1 MPDMRRRAFITLLGG
16 AAAGWPLAARAQQQ
30 PMPVIGFL
38 HVGSAGALSHLVAG
52 FRQGLRETG
61 YVEGTNVMVEFRWGQ
76 YDRLP
81 ALAADLVRREV
92 AVIVTGGGDAP
103 AAATKAATSSIP
115 IVFNV
120 GRDPAKAGLVAR
132 LNRPGGN
139 ATGVN
144 IFSAELETKR
154 LGLLN
159 EVAPGGSVIAA
170 LVNPNFPPSA
180 DNAGELQAA
189 APRIGR
195 QIALLTASNKS
206 EIDAVFA
213 MLPGKG
219 IGAMIVG
226 GDPFFNSERELLV
239 ALAARYAIP
248 TIYEQREF
256 ATAGGLMSYGTNLT
270 DSYREMGIYTGRIL
284 HGAKPA
290 DLPVL
295 QLSRFELVVNLKT
308 AKALG
313 LTFPP
318 GLFAIADEV
327 IE

>member
-1 MPDMRRRAFITLLGG
+1 VKWRDFITLLMG
-16 AAAGWPLAARAQQQ
+16 AAAAWPLAARAQQH
-30 PMPVIGFL
+30 PIPVIGFL

-52 FRQGLRETG
+52 FRQGLKETG
-61 YVEGTNVMVEFRWGQ
+61 YVEGTNVMVEFRWAEGQ

-81 ALAADLVRREV
+81 ALVADLVRREV

-103 AAATKAATSSIP
+103 AGATKAATSSIP

-170 LVNPNFPPSA
+170 LINPNFPPSA
-180 DNAGELQAA
+180 DNAGELQVA

-195 QIALLTASNKS
+195 QIALLTASNRS
-206 EIDAVFA
+206 EIDAAFA
-213 MLPGKG
+213 MLSGKG

-256 ATAGGLMSYGTNLT
+256 ATAGGLMSYGTNIT

-295 QLSRFELVVNLKT
+295 QLSRFELVLNLKT

>member
-1 MPDMRRRAFITLLGG
+1 MRRRDFIALLGG
-16 AAAGWPLAARAQQQ
+16 AATAGPLAVRAQQ
-30 PMPVIGFL
+30 PAMPVIGFL
-38 HVGSAGALSHLVAG
+38 HVGSAGALSHLVVA
-52 FRQGLRETG
+52 FRQGLKETG
-61 YVEGTNVMVEFRWGQ
+61 YVEGTNVMVEFRWAEGQ

-92 AVIVTGGGDAP
+92 AVVVTGGGDAP

-159 EVAPGGSVIAA
+159 EVAPGGVIAA
-170 LVNPNFPPSA
+170 PVNPNFPPSA

-189 APRIGR
+189 APRLGR
-195 QIALLTASNKS
+195 QLALLTASNRS
-206 EIDAVFA
+206 EIEAAFA

-219 IGAMIVG
+219 LGAMIVG

-239 ALAARYAIP
+239 ALAARHAIP

-256 ATAGGLMSYGTNLT
+256 ATAGGLMSYGTNIT

-295 QLSRFELVVNLKT
+295 QLSRFELVINLKT

>member
-1 MPDMRRRAFITLLGG
+1 MIWVDCT
-16 AAAGWPLAARAQQQ
+16 
-30 PMPVIGFL
+30 
-38 HVGSAGALSHLVAG
+38 
-52 FRQGLRETG
+52 
-61 YVEGTNVMVEFRWGQ
+61 
-76 YDRLP
+76 
-81 ALAADLVRREV
+81 AD
-92 AVIVTGGGDAP
+92 
-103 AAATKAATSSIP
+103 
-115 IVFNV
+115 
-120 GRDPAKAGLVAR
+120 
-132 LNRPGGN
+132 
-139 ATGVN
+139 
-144 IFSAELETKR
+144 
-154 LGLLN
+154 
-159 EVAPGGSVIAA
+159 
-170 LVNPNFPPSA
+170 PNFPPSA
-180 DNAGELQAA
+180 DNAGELQTA

-206 EIDAVFA
+206 EIDAAFA

-256 ATAGGLMSYGTNLT
+256 ATAGGLMSYGTNIT

-318 GLFAIADEV
+318 GLLSIADEV

>member
-1 MPDMRRRAFITLLGG
+1 
-16 AAAGWPLAARAQQQ
+16 
-30 PMPVIGFL
+30 
-38 HVGSAGALSHLVAG
+38 
-52 FRQGLRETG
+52 
-61 YVEGTNVMVEFRWGQ
+61 
-76 YDRLP
+76 
-81 ALAADLVRREV
+81 
-92 AVIVTGGGDAP
+92 
-103 AAATKAATSSIP
+103 
-115 IVFNV
+115 
-120 GRDPAKAGLVAR
+120 
-132 LNRPGGN
+132 
-139 ATGVN
+139 
-144 IFSAELETKR
+144 

-159 EVAPGGSVIAA
+159 EVAPAGSVIAA

-206 EIDAVFA
+206 EIDAAFA

-256 ATAGGLMSYGTNLT
+256 ATAGGLMSYGTNIT

>member
-1 MPDMRRRAFITLLGG
+1 VDGRN
-16 AAAGWPLAARAQQQ
+16 
-30 PMPVIGFL
+30 
-38 HVGSAGALSHLVAG
+38 VA
-52 FRQGLRETG
+52 
-61 YVEGTNVMVEFRWGQ
+61 VEFRWADGQ
-76 YDRLP
+76 YDRLS
-81 ALAADLVRREV
+81 ALAGDLLRRQI

-103 AAATKAATSSIP
+103 AAAAKALTSSIP

-120 GRDPAKAGLVAR
+120 GSDPSKTGLVAR

-144 IFSAELETKR
+144 IFTAELATKR

-159 EVAPGGSVIAA
+159 EVAPGTSVIAV
-170 LVNPNFPPSA
+170 LVNPNFPPSS
-180 DNAGELQAA
+180 DNAREMQVA

-195 QIALLTASNKS
+195 QLALLEASNKS
-206 EIDAVFA
+206 EIDVAFA
-213 MLPGKG
+213 KLLEKG
-219 IGAMIVG
+219 AGAMIVG
-226 GDPFFNSERELLV
+226 ADPFFYSERDLLV

-256 ATAGGLMSYGTNLT
+256 ATAGGLMSYGTDIT

-295 QLSRFELVVNLKT
+295 QLSRFELVVNLKR
-308 AKALG
+308 ARVLG
-313 LTFPP
+313 FTFPP
-318 GLFAIADEV
+318 GVLAIADDV

>member
-1 MPDMRRRAFITLLGG
+1 MSDMRRREFITLLGG
-16 AAAGWPLAARAQQQ
+16 AAAWPLAARAQQQ

-52 FRQGLRETG
+52 FRQGLKETG
-61 YVEGTNVMVEFRWGQ
+61 YVEGTNVMVEFRWAEGQ

-159 EVAPGGSVIAA
+159 EVAPAGSVISNAGVRA
-170 LVNPNFPPSA
+170 GPNFFPCVRRSI
-180 DNAGELQAA
+180 LVRSTQA
-189 APRIGR
+189 
-195 QIALLTASNKS
+195 LS
-206 EIDAVFA
+206 
-213 MLPGKG
+213 
-219 IGAMIVG
+219 
-226 GDPFFNSERELLV
+226 
-239 ALAARYAIP
+239 
-248 TIYEQREF
+248 
-256 ATAGGLMSYGTNLT
+256 GL
-270 DSYREMGIYTGRIL
+270 
-284 HGAKPA
+284 
-290 DLPVL
+290 
-295 QLSRFELVVNLKT
+295 
-308 AKALG
+308 
-313 LTFPP
+313 
-318 GLFAIADEV
+318 
-327 IE
+327 